1 MMNANQASHTQTSH
15 TGTPHSAAQFAGGIR
30 ERLSAHPAMT
40 LGIALGVGALLG
52 VALSSRD
59 KNLIVNVAH
68 LVARLALVTTK
79 GSVV

>member
-1 MMNANQASHTQTSH
+1 MMNHQTQTH
-15 TGTPHSAAQFAGGIR
+15 TSHSASQITGGIR

-68 LVARLALVTTK
+68 LVARLALVSTK
-79 GSVV
+79 GAAV